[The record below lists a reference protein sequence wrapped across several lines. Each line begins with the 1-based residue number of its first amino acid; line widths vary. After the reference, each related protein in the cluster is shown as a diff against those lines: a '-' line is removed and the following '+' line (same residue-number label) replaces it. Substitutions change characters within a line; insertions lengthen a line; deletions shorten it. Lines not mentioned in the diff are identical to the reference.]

1 MTTATPLLVQGPLDH
16 RGRAQLALVLLE
28 AGRPAG
34 GFRNGKEIDATTA
47 QALLQTPAWRARA

>member
-1 MTTATPLLVQGPLDH
+1 MNKASSLLLQGPLDH
-16 RGRAQLALVLLE
+16 RGRAQLALVLME

-34 GFRNGKEIDATTA
+34 GYRDGKQIDATTA